1 MAEEFNLT
9 VKLRHEFGG
18 WYRYVGQHSGRESIT
33 AEQALEWAALAG
45 DDVVEEVKTIIRA
58 DADEAEASAA
68 RAHERST
75 AEAARLA
82 QDAVN
87 AHRRALVRR
96 EEATKLAPIERVNV
110 PGYRV
115 REPDG
120 SLGNMVAERRRGE
133 RRSGEDRRSE
143 ANTPRS
149 EAEPQRRSGQDRR
162 SGEDR
167 RRTTTIADDPLGP
180 GPGKERA
187 EC

>member
-45 DDVVEEVKTIIRA
+45 DGVVEEVKAIIRS
-58 DADEAEASAA
+58 DADEAEESAE

-87 AHRRALVRR
+87 AHRMALVRR
-96 EEATKLAPIERVNV
+96 EEATKLAPQ
-110 PGYRV
+110 P
-115 REPDG
+115 EP
-120 SLGNMVAERRRGE
+120 A
-133 RRSGEDRRSE
+133 RSAS
-143 ANTPRS
+143 
-149 EAEPQRRSGQDRR
+149 
-162 SGEDR
+162 
-167 RRTTTIADDPLGP
+167 IVDDPLGP